1 MNIFKKFT
9 LLILVASFIVS
20 CGTGKLKTYD
30 VIKPSDTTTK
40 EISYQ
45 EKKTFSPDGIVFA
58 DNEFLGARLNAF
70 EKLNDSTYQATILP
84 ENEPINQS
92 PNYAFRIWSK
102 SENEVYLKL
111 NYPTSTHRYW
121 PKLSENRLYWNPID
135 STKFQLV
142 DSVQNALLKLKVTPE
157 KLWVSA
163 QEIINSED
171 NQQWCESV
179 SDEDLVRIEVIGKS
193 KLGKDIIALDVYED
207 SPKKKDV
214 IVVVS
219 RQHPPEVTGY
229 LAMQSFVDELLSDT
243 RLSKD
248 FIANNRIIIVPMI
261 NPDGV
266 DLGHWRHNT
275 GGIDLNRDW
284 AYYRQTEVATVVNY
298 LVDETN
304 KHKNKVLFGIDF
316 HSTQTDLYYT
326 IPEDTKSVIH
336 PFKDYWI
343 QGIDD
348 AFEGYTPDDQPY
360 ALEQPVSKTW
370 FYEQFGAEAM
380 TYEIGDETPR
390 DFIDAKA
397 RVAAKEMM
405 KLLILRK

>member
-1 MNIFKKFT
+1 MNIFKKLFLT
-9 LLILVASFIVS
+9 IIISGFVVA
-20 CGTGKLKTYD
+20 CGTSKLQTFE
-30 VIKPSDTTTK
+30 VVSPTDTSTR

-45 EKKTFSPDGIVFA
+45 EKNTFSPDNEVFA
-58 DNEFLGARLNAF
+58 DNQFLGARLNAF
-70 EKLNDSTYQATILP
+70 TKLNDSTYQVTILP
-84 ENEPINQS
+84 ENEPINKS
-92 PNYAFRIWSK
+92 PNFGFRIWSEK
-102 SENEVYLKL
+102 EQEIYVKL
-111 NYPTSTHRYW
+111 YYPTSTHRYW
-121 PKLSENRLYWNPID
+121 PKLSVDRIRWEPID
-135 STKFQLV
+135 SSNFKLI
-142 DSVQNALLKLKVTPE
+142 DSDKNALMKLKVNSK
-157 KLWVSA
+157 KLWISA
-163 QEIINSED
+163 QEIWNSED
-171 NQQWCESV
+171 NKEWSESI
-179 SDEDLVRIEVIGKS
+179 SNNNNVRYQVIGKS
-193 KLGKDIIALDVYED
+193 KLGKEIIALDIYQD
-207 SPKKKDV
+207 SPKKKDA

-229 LAMQSFVDELLSDT
+229 LAMQSFVDELLLET

-248 FIANNRIIIVPMI
+248 FIANHRILVVPMI

-275 GGIDLNRDW
+275 GGVDLNRDW
-284 AYYRQTEVATVVNY
+284 AYYKQAEVNHVVNY
-298 LVDETN
+298 LVNETK

-326 IPEDTKSVIH
+326 IPEDTHSVIH

-370 FYEQFGAEAM
+370 FFKQFQAEAM

-390 DFIDAKA
+390 EFIDAKA

-405 KLLILRK
+405 KLLILR

>member
-1 MNIFKKFT
+1 MNILKKLT
-9 LLILVASFIVS
+9 LTILTSALIAS
-20 CGTGKLKTYD
+20 CATGKLKTYD
-30 VIKPSDTTTK
+30 VLKPSDTSNR

-45 EKKTFSPDGIVFA
+45 EKKIFSPDEVVYA
-58 DNEFLGARLNAF
+58 DNQFLGARLNSF

-92 PNYAFRIWSK
+92 PNYAFQIWSK
-102 SENEVYLKL
+102 TEKEIYLKL
-111 NYPTSTHRYW
+111 NYPTSVHRYW
-121 PKLSENRLYWNPID
+121 PKISDNRIHWYPVD
-135 STKFQLV
+135 STRFKLV
-142 DSVQNALLKLKVTPE
+142 DSVQNAMLKLKISP
-157 KLWVSA
+157 KKQWVSA
-163 QEIINSED
+163 QEIWNSDD
-171 NQQWCESV
+171 NKQWSETTSNH
-179 SDEDLVRIEVIGKS
+179 ENVRYSVIGKS
-193 KLGKDIIALDVYED
+193 KLGKDIIALDIYKD
-207 SPKKKDV
+207 SPKKKDM
-214 IVVVS
+214 IVAVS

-229 LAMQSFVDELLSDT
+229 LAMQSFVEELLSDT

-248 FIANNRIIIVPMI
+248 FLEKHRILVVPMI

-266 DLGHWRHNT
+266 DLGHWRHST
-275 GGIDLNRDW
+275 GGVDLNRDW
-284 AYYRQTEVATVVNY
+284 AYYKQTEVDVVVNY
-298 LVDETN
+298 LVNESN
-304 KHKNKVLFGIDF
+304 KYKNKVLFGIDF

-326 IPEDTKSVIH
+326 IPEETKSVIH

-370 FYEQFGAEAM
+370 FYKQFGAEAM

-405 KLLILRK
+405 KLLILR